1 MFVRTRVAILC
12 ALAFCLPAA
21 GQQTSW
27 TGTPA
32 AEIYERGL
40 AAERKGRMA
49 DAFILY
55 SQASAMEPANQ
66 EYWLRANAVRSRAAL
81 ESKVMPKL
89 DLVLGDQPEEPP
101 AHEPATPQDLRE
113 ARRPL
118 PPTELDAIDEKRD
131 FDLRGDA
138 RQLFEGVAR
147 AYGLESVFD
156 ADYQPV
162 PAFRFKMSGVDYRE
176 ALHGLEAA
184 TASFVIPLTSKR
196 ILVARDTPQK
206 RTELEPHVAVSV
218 HIPETLNTQDFNAM
232 ITAVQQ
238 TFAVE
243 KIAFDTANSTVILKG
258 FISKIIPARAMFE
271 DLMYPKAQV
280 LIELRFVEVSRN
292 DLLTYGVQ
300 LPTSFPIQAFNPIQA
315 LSGPWAIAEM
325 FGITI
330 LNSSLVAKMTEA
342 QGKVLLE
349 SQTRGLDGQPATLH
363 VGDRFP
369 ILTSGYFGPNDFQ
382 SGEGVLY
389 RPPPSFT
396 FEDLGLLLKVTPNL
410 HGMEEVTLDLDASFK
425 VLTGQA
431 VNGIPVI
438 ASRVLK
444 SKTRMALGEWA
455 MVAGLIDNSEA
466 RAISGLA
473 GVSRIPYVGALMSL
487 RNRER
492 GRNEVLVLVRPH
504 LLTAPASASVMHS
517 FYVGS
522 DTRPLMP
529 L

>member
-1 MFVRTRVAILC
+1 VRTRVAILC
-12 ALAFCLPAA
+12 AFVCCLQAA
-21 GQQTSW
+21 DPQASW

-32 AEIYERGL
+32 AEIFERGR

-55 SQASAMEPANQ
+55 SQASAMEPMNQ
-66 EYWLRANAVRSRAAL
+66 EYWLRANAVRSRASM
-81 ESKVMPKL
+81 ESKVVPKL
-89 DLVLGDQPEEPP
+89 DQVLGDQSESEEP
-101 AHEPATPQDLRE
+101 AHEPATPQDLRD

-118 PPTELDAIDEKRD
+118 PPTELAAAPGPRD

-147 AYGLESVFD
+147 AYGLECIFD

-162 PAFRFKMSGVDYRE
+162 PAFRFQMTGVDYRE

-184 TASFVIPLTSKR
+184 TASFVIPITGKR
-196 ILVARDTPQK
+196 IMVARDTPQK
-206 RTELEPHVAVSV
+206 RSELEPHVAVTV
-218 HIPETLNTQDFNAM
+218 HIPETLNTQDFNSM

-243 KIAFDTANSTVILKG
+243 KIAFDTANSMVILKG

-280 LIELRFVEVSRN
+280 LIEMRFIEVSRN
-292 DLLTYGVQ
+292 DLLTYGVS
-300 LPTSFPIQAFNPIQA
+300 LPTTFPIVAFNPVQI
-315 LSGPWAIAEM
+315 LSGPWAIAQM
-325 FGITI
+325 FGVTI
-330 LNSSLVAKMTEA
+330 LNSSIVAKMSEGS
-342 QGKVLLE
+342 GKVLLE
-349 SQTRGLDGQPATLH
+349 SQTRGLDGQPASLH

-369 ILTSGYFGPNDFQ
+369 ILTSGYFGPSDF
-382 SGEGVLY
+382 SEGDGTLY

-431 VNGIPVI
+431 LNGIPVV

-444 SKTRMALGEWA
+444 SKVRLALGEWA
-455 MVAGLIDNSEA
+455 TVAGLIDTSEA
-466 RAISGLA
+466 RSVSGLA
-473 GVSRIPYVGALMSL
+473 GVSRIPYLGALTSL
-487 RNRER
+487 RNRDR

-504 LLTAPASASVMHS
+504 LLTAPPSASVTHS

>member
-1 MFVRTRVAILC
+1 M
-12 ALAFCLPAA
+12 
-21 GQQTSW
+21 
-27 TGTPA
+27 
-32 AEIYERGL
+32 
-40 AAERKGRMA
+40 
-49 DAFILY
+49 
-55 SQASAMEPANQ
+55 
-66 EYWLRANAVRSRAAL
+66 RANAVRTRAAM

-89 DLVLGDQPEEPP
+89 DLVLGDQNESEQR
-101 AHEPATPQDLRE
+101 AYEPATPKDVRD
-113 ARRPL
+113 ARQPL
-118 PPTELDAIDEKRD
+118 PPVELAASTEKRD

-147 AYGLESVFD
+147 AYGLECIFD
-156 ADYQPV
+156 PDYQPV
-162 PAFRFKMSGVDYRE
+162 APFRFQMTGVDYRE

-184 TASFVIPLTSKR
+184 TSSFVIPITRKR
-196 ILVARDTPQK
+196 FMVARDTPQK
-206 RTELEPHVAVSV
+206 RSELEPHVAVSV
-218 HIPETLNTQDFNAM
+218 HVPETLNTQDFNAM
-232 ITAVQQ
+232 VTAVQQ

-271 DLMYPKAQV
+271 DLMFPKAQV
-280 LIELRFVEVSRN
+280 LIEMRFVEVSRN
-292 DLLTYGVQ
+292 DLLTYGVT
-300 LPTSFPIQAFNPIQA
+300 LPNTFPIEAFNPVQL
-315 LSGPWAIAEM
+315 LSGPWAVAQM
-325 FGITI
+325 FGISI
-330 LNSSLVAKMTEA
+330 MNASLVAKMSEN
-342 QGKVLLE
+342 QGRVLLE

-410 HGMEEVTLDLDASFK
+410 HGTDEVTLDLDASFK

-431 VNGIPVI
+431 LNGIPVI

-444 SKTRMALGEWA
+444 SKARLAMGEWA
-455 MVAGLIDNSEA
+455 MVAGLIDNAEA

-473 GVSRIPYVGALMSL
+473 GVSRIPYLGSLLSL

-504 LLTAPASASVMHS
+504 LLTAPPSASVTHS